1 MNEDIP
7 GYQITMSSIK
17 NAKAE
22 KMGREMEQS
31 GNPRKDD
38 I

>member
-17 NAKAE
+17 NDKAE
-22 KMGREMEQS
+22 KAGREMEQERES
-31 GNPRKDD
+31 QKR
-38 I
+38 